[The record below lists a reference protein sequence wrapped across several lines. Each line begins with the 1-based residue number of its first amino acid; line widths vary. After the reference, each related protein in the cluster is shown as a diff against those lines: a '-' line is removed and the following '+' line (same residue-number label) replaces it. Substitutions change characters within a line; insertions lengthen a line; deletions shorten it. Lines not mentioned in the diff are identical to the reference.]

1 MKKLLILL
9 PCYNDWNNLNILIP
23 KINKILNTL
32 IFDYKIIIIN
42 DASTNKLKL
51 NFHKFKNG
59 NNFILNLKNNV
70 GSQKA
75 IFTALLYLSKNN
87 IFDDVII
94 LDSDGEDNPN
104 FIKKILLFSN
114 KNKDSIIKV
123 NRTFRSDHLIFKI
136 IYELYLI
143 FTFVITFKYM
153 RFGNFSF
160 LPKKYIKIIPKYKND
175 FWYAYSSAMFKNFSN
190 IKTLYTKRDKRYLG
204 RSKMSL
210 FNLLFHALR
219 VISVFRNRVFFIFTI
234 YFFIIYYLYSLS
246 FYLFIFLLTFFLI
259 FSSIIFT
266 IIKINSFSNKLAY
279 LNIHSFKKLY

>member
-160 LPKKYIKIIPKYKND
+160 IPKKYIKIIPKYKND
-175 FWYAYSSAMFKNFSN
+175 FWYAYSSAMLKNFSN

-219 VISVFRNRVFFIFTI
+219 VFLFSETEFF
-234 YFFIIYYLYSLS
+234 L
-246 FYLFIFLLTFFLI
+246 FLLYI
-259 FSSIIFT
+259 F
-266 IIKINSFSNKLAY
+266 
-279 LNIHSFKKLY
+279 